1 MILRSLVA
9 RDFLKFT
16 RLELSGIP
24 GEGTLTIRG
33 PNESGKTSIG
43 EAISFA
49 LFGRTLRLDY
59 DQRAEA
65 IRWSQESAE
74 VVLEFEVAPGE
85 GYRVRR
91 RVDKAGGYVA
101 VLESL
106 DEGGVVLAEGPG
118 EVDEQLPTF
127 LGFDFEAFRYAFYLG
142 QKEVDLLLGSA
153 EQGGAL
159 ERMTGVQA
167 LEAAHRR
174 AEAEAR
180 DMGDRAREAELRIR
194 LQEELLEELAR
205 GGVEL
210 EETRDEIEAARQA
223 LELARSQVEAAEA
236 AQGGSDDVVE
246 ARRRVQAMADRVRMI
261 ALSRSLAG
269 RIQEL
274 EKKAESSREASAE
287 ARKAEEEA
295 LALQREHRMFSDS
308 LAELEEFVK
317 ARGLEI
323 SGAPDRGRDRPKRA
337 DKSAAFESETERLQ
351 RLVREREASLDKER
365 RLHKDLEE
373 DTGSS
378 KVWLIGGVAI
388 GPILAL
394 SLQDPRW
401 FLTLPIAGM
410 AYLIL
415 QAQKARAGDAAS
427 RITRAEGEILSLQDE
442 LGRVRKVGKAC
453 DRFLARNKATLLEGL
468 KAIGSDS
475 LHKMA
480 ERLEERFP
488 QFWNAPETF
497 QEGYGGVLQE
507 AVEQRRNA
515 FDEALTTSREAAG
528 VAEAARGRLAS
539 LVRLA
544 QIPKPSAVT
553 LTGVSPDG
561 LEEAITKDLE
571 AGEKLLLAVEARGDN
586 ASGDA
591 LANRSAI
598 NQAFDLLDPGGETAR
613 PDCEGF
619 FRLIRGNEPPGLGRS
634 DDPWPWAQQQAELV
648 QGFLSATGVEEAAP
662 GADPAAMAAAREE
675 LARAEA
681 GLAILEKR
689 RDKLEQD
696 APGAPPEER
705 RGHLA
710 KLQGELDALRQ
721 DVRVRE
727 VLRETLSATV
737 QRVRSRLFP
746 EVAAYAA
753 RLLPRITGGRHGDV
767 RISSEGALQVFAPE
781 AGEYVGLDALSGGAR
796 DQLLLALRLAFAG
809 AVVRSRAPEA
819 ASHFLF
825 LDEPLASSDEER
837 GQAFLELLEDRGE
850 AFHQVF
856 LVTHRPPGEG
866 ADGPM
871 LELTLEA
878 TEVVADL
885 ASTGSTPPLAEAAAA
900 EVLADASA

>member
-1 MILRSLVA
+1 M
-9 RDFLKFT
+9 
-16 RLELSGIP
+16 
-24 GEGTLTIRG
+24 TIRG
-33 PNESGKTSIG
+33 PNESGKTTIG

-49 LFGRTLRLDY
+49 LFGRTLRLDASE
-59 DQRAEA
+59 RAEV

-85 GYRVRR
+85 AYRIRR
-91 RVDKAGGYVA
+91 RVDRAGGYVA

-106 DEGGVVLAEGPG
+106 EEGGVVLAEGPG
-118 EVDEQLPTF
+118 EVDEQLPAF

-153 EQGGAL
+153 EEGGAL
-159 ERMTGVQA
+159 ERMTGVEA
-167 LEAAHRR
+167 LEGALAR
-174 AEAEAR
+174 AR
-180 DMGDRAREAELRIR
+180 DEAQDLGDKAREAELRIR

-210 EETRDEIEAARQA
+210 EETRDEIASAREAAD
-223 LELARSQVEAAEA
+223 EARARVEEVEA
-236 AQGGSDDVVE
+236 AQGGSDEVVG
-246 ARRRVQAMADRVRMI
+246 ARRRVQAMIDRVRLI

-269 RIQEL
+269 RIHEV
-274 EKKAESSREASAE
+274 EKKAEAAREASAE
-287 ARKAEEEA
+287 ARKGEEEA
-295 LALQREHRMFSDS
+295 LSLQREHRMFSDS

-317 ARGLEI
+317 ARGVEI
-323 SGAPDRGRDRPKRA
+323 SGTGDAKRERPKRA
-337 DKSAAFESETERLQ
+337 DKSASFESETERLQ
-351 RLVREREASLDKER
+351 RLVRERETSLDKER

-378 KVWLIGGVAI
+378 KVWLVGGVAI

-415 QAQKARAGDAAS
+415 QAQRARAGDAAT
-427 RITRAEGEILSLQDE
+427 RISRAEGEILSLQDE
-442 LGRVRKVGKAC
+442 LGRVRKIGKAC

-468 KAIGSDS
+468 RAIGSDS

-507 AVEQRRNA
+507 AVEQRRAA
-515 FDEALTTSREAAG
+515 FDEALASSREAAS
-528 VAEAARGRLAS
+528 VAEGARGRLES

-544 QIPKPSAVT
+544 QVPKPSSSG
-553 LTGVSPDG
+553 LSGVSPEG
-561 LEEAITKDLE
+561 LEESITDDLE
-571 AGEKLLLAVEARGDN
+571 LGEKLLLAVEARGDN
-586 ASGDA
+586 ESGDA

-598 NQAFDLLDPGGETAR
+598 NQAFDLLDAGGETAR

-619 FRLIRGNEPPGLGRS
+619 FRLLRGNEPPGLSRS
-634 DDPWPWAQQQAELV
+634 DDPWPWAQQQGELV
-648 QGFLSATGVEEAAP
+648 GEFLAATGSEEAAP
-662 GADPAAMAAAREE
+662 EVDPAAMAAAREE

-689 RDKLEQD
+689 ADKLERD
-696 APGAPPEER
+696 KPGAAPEER
-705 RGHLA
+705 RGQMA
-710 KLQGELDALRQ
+710 RLQKELETLRHDQ
-721 DVRVRE
+721 QVRE
-727 VLRETLSATV
+727 VLAEMLAATV

-767 RISSEGALQVFAPE
+767 RISTEGALQVYAPE
-781 AGEYVGLDALSGGAR
+781 AGEYVGLDSLSGGAR

-837 GQAFLELLEDRGE
+837 GRAFLELLEDRGE
-850 AFHQVF
+850 AFRQVF
-856 LVTHRPPGEG
+856 LVTHRPQEGEG
-866 ADGPM
+866 TGGAQLGLSLD
-871 LELTLEA
+871 A
-878 TEVVADL
+878 TEVVADMSAT
-885 ASTGSTPPLAEAAAA
+885 ASSAPPMPEAVEAEAM
-900 EVLADASA
+900 ADASA